1 MRIFWKNKR
10 KYLICMWGSLLNLL
24 KNLTEEGSMNLTLK
38 LYSTIGRYSINLD
51 ISMHSLKV
59 QLFKENPHSST
70 DFNMELF
77 VS

>member
-1 MRIFWKNKR
+1 
-10 KYLICMWGSLLNLL
+10 MWGSLLNLL